1 MIQLEKSRITNFL
14 TKTGCCLFYVPWF
27 LSKEKCDLTT
37 KIDTKRTE
45 VDHLKKELQTFKR
58 LTFANVPI
66 APDKQ
71 RIEQKIKK
79 LNEEIAKLA
88 ES

>member
-1 MIQLEKSRITNFL
+1 M
-14 TKTGCCLFYVPWF
+14 
-27 LSKEKCDLTT
+27 TT

-58 LTFANVPI
+58 LTFANVLI
-66 APDKQ
+66 APEKQ

>member
-66 APDKQ
+66 APEKL